1 MNKDKSIRLEYD
13 PEGEVLLLRDVNK
26 EVVRTPLIAAY
37 LRQNNAYID
46 RDGFLAIPTSPDA
59 LTIRYQGLSKIFDRA
74 GITLATGE
82 AVSDVLS
89 AVEDEAERFREFSE
103 RAEEIWNAKID
114 TEAFQ
119 QFVNVVDKEC
129 PGRTFY
135 RKQLLSA
142 HHLAFSRNACNF
154 SVPGAGKTS
163 VVYAAYAYLK
173 SLPATDRHHVERLL
187 VVGPLSSFKAWE
199 DEYREIFERPPLAK
213 RISGAVPP
221 GDRADYLRG
230 ISVDAEAVELTLTS
244 YATLANSEDSFAT
257 FLRRGP
263 ATMMVM
269 DEAHN
274 IKSEDGSQAMAALR
288 LAPLAS
294 ARVVLTGTP
303 APNGY
308 EDLANLFKF
317 IYPSRNLIGFPAGSL
332 RAMTDGTLTSAIPEL
347 KARVKP
353 FYTRIRKIDLNLP
366 DVHEYR
372 LWIPMSET
380 QERIYRSLERRIV
393 PYLRDAVEG
402 GEDVVRVRARL
413 IRLRQAS
420 TNPELLLK
428 PLASEGIFDAE
439 PSELTAAELEI
450 GDLVKSFVPESDLP
464 RLEQCLSL
472 VRDVLQEEGK
482 VLVWSYFLGNLERL
496 RLSCLTLAPFV
507 EVLTGSVPVAGL
519 DEDDE
524 APWGTREDII
534 DRFHAEAGKAILIAN
549 PQAVGESISLHKAC
563 RSAIYFDR
571 DFNAGRFIQSKDRIH
586 RYRPSKGMPV
596 SYYYLNSEGT
606 IDTDIDSRLGVK
618 EARLYDLVDAEDIP
632 LLTAVDDD
640 DALAD
645 IRAVLDSYDR
655 RKTR

>member
-1 MNKDKSIRLEYD
+1 M
-13 PEGEVLLLRDVNK
+13 LLLRDVSNA
-26 EVVRTPLIAAY
+26 VVRSPLIAAY
-37 LRQNNAYID
+37 LRQSNAYFD

-59 LTIRYQGLSKIFDRA
+59 LITRYQGLSKIFDRA
-74 GITLATGE
+74 GISFATGE
-82 AVSDVLS
+82 AVSDILS
-89 AVEDEAERFREFSE
+89 AVEDEEERFREFSQQ
-103 RAEEIWNAKID
+103 AEEIWNGKID
-114 TEAFQ
+114 TEAFR
-119 QFVNVVDKEC
+119 QFVDVVYEQC

-173 SLPATDRHHVERLL
+173 SLPTTNPHHVGRLL

-199 DEYREIFERPPLAK
+199 DEYQEIFERPPKSK

-230 ISVDAEAVELTLTS
+230 ISVDAEAIELTLTS

-269 DEAHN
+269 DEAHY

-317 IYPSRNLIGFPAGSL
+317 IYPSRNLVGFPAGSL
-332 RAMTDGTLTSAIPEL
+332 RAMTEGSLAPAIPEL
-347 KARVKP
+347 KSRVRP
-353 FYTRIRKIDLNLP
+353 YFTRIRKVDLDLP
-366 DVHEYR
+366 EVHEHR
-372 LWIPMSET
+372 LSIPMSDI
-380 QERIYRSLERRIV
+380 QERIYRALERRIV
-393 PYLRDAVEG
+393 PYLRDAIDGRE
-402 GEDVVRVRARL
+402 EVVRVRARL

-428 PLASEGIFDAE
+428 PLANEGIFDAE
-439 PSELTAAELEI
+439 PSELTAAELQI
-450 GDLVKSFVPESDLP
+450 GDLVKSFSPEKDLF
-464 RLEQCLSL
+464 RLQRCISL
-472 VRDVLQEEGK
+472 IQEVLNDQGK
-482 VLVWSYFLGNLERL
+482 VLIWSYFLGNLGRL
-496 RLSCLTLAPFV
+496 KLSCQKLAPFV
-507 EVLTGSVPVAGL
+507 EVLTGSTPVAGF

-524 APWGTREDII
+524 IPWGTREDII
-534 DRFHAEAGKAILIAN
+534 DRFHAAAGNAILIAN

-586 RYRPSKGMPV
+586 RYRPSKGLPV
-596 SYYYLNSEGT
+596 SYYYLSSNGT
-606 IDTDIDSRLGVK
+606 IDSDIDSRLILK
-618 EARLYDLVDAEDIP
+618 EARLHDLVDSEDIP
-632 LLTAVDDD
+632 LLTSVEDDD
-640 DALAD
+640 VFAD
-645 IRAVLDSYDR
+645 IRAVLDAYDR